1 MSLSEARVLFSIV
14 AWRVPF
20 VLDLQP
26 LLFADLCAGHS
37 DSQQMARGVVLMV
50 LSLSLRDLV
59 QHLMCLVSCKYF
71 EENSLLTGAC

>member
-50 LSLSLRDLV
+50 LSLE
-59 QHLMCLVSCKYF
+59 F
-71 EENSLLTGAC
+71 EGSGAAFNVPCFL

>member
-50 LSLSLRDLV
+50 LSLE
-59 QHLMCLVSCKYF
+59 F
-71 EENSLLTGAC
+71 EGFGAAFNVPCFL